1 MTIVSNP
8 VLVRE
13 LRGRMR
19 GYRAMI
25 IQTAYLAITSVATLL
40 VYVAFAGDVSTSN
53 QLETSREIGKAI
65 FFTVVIVAL
74 AQVSIITQSLTA
86 GSIAGE
92 KERQSY
98 DLLVTTLLTPWQI
111 VVGKLVSAL
120 AFASLLVMSVLPLA
134 GLSFLFGGVSATEL
148 TVAMFSLLITALL
161 YASIGLFWSTVM
173 RSTLGATIMAQATIL
188 LPLLGIPFLFFI
200 LATFA
205 SGTGVFDKI
214 ENEPVF
220 IYFVGAILCVHPFIA
235 LGLTEAAL
243 LEDKNPFFFVLDPG
257 FMDILVPSPWLAY
270 TFISLLFTTLFL
282 FLSTHMLKPVDYG
295 LSRKEPR
302 SGGG

>member
-1 MTIVSNP
+1 MNIVSNP

-25 IQTAYLAITSVATLL
+25 IQTAYLAITSIATLL
-40 VYVAFAGDVSTSN
+40 VYLAFAGDASSSN

-98 DLLVTTLLTPWQI
+98 DLLVTTLLSPWQI

-148 TVAMFSLLITALL
+148 AVAMFSLLITALL

-188 LPLLGIPFLFFI
+188 LPLLGIPFLLFI
-200 LATFA
+200 LATFG
-205 SGTGVFDKI
+205 SSTGFFNNI
-214 ENEPVF
+214 EDEPMF
-220 IYFVGAILCVHPFIA
+220 IYFVGAILCSHPFIA

-243 LEDKNPFFFVLDPG
+243 LEDKNPFFFILDPG

-270 TFISLLFTTLFL
+270 AFISLLFTALFL

-295 LSRKEPR
+295 LSRRERR
-302 SGGG
+302 SGSG